1 MSNHTYQITEVVGSS
16 PEGTDQ
22 AINNALARVAQTVR
36 NLEWFEVVSTR
47 GVVSEDGTVEHY
59 QVTLRIGFR
68 VEDVSE

>member
-22 AINNALARVAQTVR
+22 AIRNGLARVAQTVR

-47 GVVSEDGTVEHY
+47 GVVADDGAVEHF
-59 QVTLRIGFR
+59 QVTLRVGFK
-68 VEDVSE
+68 VEDA